1 MSGAMR
7 AAAAAG
13 AGTSLAPGPDGALVW
28 NHEYRNAR
36 ASSNSLK
43 QPNVE
48 F

>member
-13 AGTSLAPGPDGALVW
+13 AGTSLAGGPNGAAVW
-28 NHEYRNAR
+28 NDECRSVS
-36 ASSNSLK
+36 ASSNSLT

-48 F
+48 L